1 MDALK
6 KRFELDVKIEG
17 HGAMEYMASL
27 LEQNDSQ
34 KMEIE
39 RVKAS
44 VSVLKQMNNY
54 NRSLIDAAKF
64 QLKEWEFKSKNNVS
78 ELMES

>member
-17 HGAMEYMASL
+17 RGAMEYMASL
-27 LEQNDSQ
+27 LEQNDNQ

>member
-17 HGAMEYMASL
+17 QGAMEYMASL